1 MKYAIGLSSA
11 IGANVLIRGLKLE
24 INEFMIGWIC
34 CVVYQFAKDLYEEH
48 NNTI

>member
-1 MKYAIGLSSA
+1 MKYAIGIISA

-34 CVVYQFAKDLYEEH
+34 CNVYVLSKELYDEYYLS
-48 NNTI
+48 